1 MGSRLNLVEKEQST
15 WFVYAPFEDAL
26 EVFADLFYVQRS
38 KDRIEMWMPLE
49 IDFIEG
55 EALFSSEEADRSR
68 LANLART
75 PKNERFPGL

>member
-1 MGSRLNLVEKEQST
+1 
-15 WFVYAPFEDAL
+15 
-26 EVFADLFYVQRS
+26 
-38 KDRIEMWMPLE
+38 MWMPLE

-68 LANLART
+68 LSNLART